1 MIKIGLGTDLT
12 GETTSSALG
21 SPVHFSWL
29 QGQHIERALAVIVPT
44 RAHRDMAGWRSG
56 YDDHGGLCRAAKW
69 LNFVFL

>member
-29 QGQHIERALAVIVPT
+29 QGQHIEHARAVIVPT
-44 RAHRDMAGWRSG
+44 VLIETWQVGVAGMTIMAA
-56 YDDHGGLCRAAKW
+56 YAEL
-69 LNFVFL
+69 LNG